1 MSSQQRRSTS
11 HGKAGTHIAGRR
23 RSQGRGAEHDGA
35 RGVLANEVVVV
46 RDSQQA
52 LDYLCCRGI
61 FEKRIKE
68 NPAVI
73 LLDLKLRYGP
83 SRHIA
88 SRHQPGRSGSWHAAS
103 FAEHDVRDPEQ
114 KSAVVGFG
122 RNGIQVITGR
132 PWRSTTD
139 KRRFAWGNC
148 RPSPGAGHGVLRAA
162 PAGARAQGPFRPLAP
177 KAPSGNGGQTGEFSK
192 TRLLIARR
200 ICAARHKFALPSGRR
215 LCSLWLRD
223 LSMVDSRGSAAP
235 A

>member
-162 PAGARAQGPFRPLAP
+162 PAGARAADHQGPFRPLAP
-177 KAPSGNGGQTGEFSK
+177 KAPSRQWRPN
-192 TRLLIARR
+192 RR
-200 ICAARHKFALPSGRR
+200 IFEDAASDRASN
-215 LCSLWLRD
+215 LR
-223 LSMVDSRGSAAP
+223 SAAQVCT
-235 A
+235 AIRSTIVLSLAA